1 MTFSVD
7 EVVGRV
13 TRSAIAATIVE
24 IAMVFN
30 MKRMNL
36 NLAIAGVIL
45 SCLALQAAER
55 PNILVFLVDD
65 MGMMDTSVPF
75 MADDDGR
82 PERHPLNEL
91 YRTPN
96 MERLARQGI
105 RFNQFYANSVC
116 SPSRVSIIRG
126 QSSARHRVTQFIR
139 PETNNAG
146 DFGPQDWQWEGIA
159 PGVVT
164 LPAILRHQGYRTI
177 HSGKA
182 HFGPVGSFG
191 ELPQNFG
198 FDVNIAGCAY
208 GQPGSYYGE
217 DHFGYAKK
225 GRERRAVPG
234 LQKYHGQDIHLS
246 EALTLEINE
255 AIRDAVEDKE
265 PFFAYMSHYAVHTP
279 FQPDERFAANY
290 EHLDLKPN
298 AKAFATLIEGMDK
311 SLGDILDQLE
321 RLGVAEN
328 TLVFFLGDNGTDAPL
343 GDSHAIACAA
353 PLRGKKATHYEGGL
367 RVPFIAAWAK
377 LDEASDLQKALRIPA
392 DRLSDQVGTV
402 HDIFPTILGVS
413 GIETKEMVDGADLS
427 PALEGG
433 TLDRMPEF
441 LMHFP
446 HQHRSSYFTSYRLG
460 DWKVI
465 YHYHNE
471 GPERYELY
479 NLADDRSESN
489 NLAGSRKGELQ
500 RMMRGMIE
508 ALSEAGAQF
517 PLALDG
523 SGRTLKPEMP

>member
-1 MTFSVD
+1 
-7 EVVGRV
+7 
-13 TRSAIAATIVE
+13 
-24 IAMVFN
+24 